1 MLATSRCH
9 IRCSH
14 GKQTFVHLKPCIIL
28 STDIY
33 ISGVCWSSLKQPV
46 LSGQY
51 FTPLGKDVC
60 EKCKCLAGRAVG
72 CFFETCPQLPDCD
85 KYEPVSGTCCTFE
98 CMQGRPCNKH
108 TKPQDP
114 SLPVNYTSRSSTLWR
129 ALIETSNVYLYCLHS
144 QTYTRHNKSVS
155 ILIY

>member
-1 MLATSRCH
+1 MQAISICH

-14 GKQTFVHLKPCIIL
+14 GKQIFVHLKPCIIL
-28 STDIY
+28 SMDIY

-85 KYEPVSGTCCTFE
+85 KYEPVAGTCCSFE

-108 TKPQDP
+108 KKTQDR

-129 ALIETSNVYLYCLHS
+129 ALIETSNVCIV
-144 QTYTRHNKSVS
+144 YTVKSTQGTTS
-155 ILIY
+155 L